1 MQLLLDKEVI
11 MSWFDPYH
19 VPSASLKSVRRPAV
33 AGAFYPAQPARLQ
46 AMITQF
52 LEEASL
58 PRLRGRVRAV
68 IAPHAGY
75 IYSGPIAGYSF
86 RALAPLP
93 QDATVFLM
101 GPAHYVPVSDVAL
114 GYFRSMET
122 PLGAVQVD
130 ETMVQRLAEDN
141 PCLSIQNDAH
151 IPEHSLEV
159 ELPFLQM
166 IASDRFQVVPML
178 FGQPNAECVAES
190 IMPWIIKNHKAQIVV
205 SSDLSHYHPY
215 ATARR
220 LDMAFID
227 AVLQGDVATVARGEA
242 CGRFPILTL
251 MLIAEALGWTP
262 HLLDY
267 RNSGDTAGDKRQV
280 VGYTAI
286 AYTEE

>member
-1 MQLLLDKEVI
+1 
-11 MSWFDPYH
+11 MSWFNPYH
-19 VPSASLKSVRRPAV
+19 VPSASISGVRRPAV

-46 AMITQF
+46 AMVTQF
-52 LEEASL
+52 LEEATI
-58 PRLRGRVRAV
+58 PRLTGRVRAV

-93 QDATVFLM
+93 QDATLFLM

-114 GYFRSMET
+114 GLFQRMET
-122 PLGAVQVD
+122 PLGPVEVDDALVQ
-130 ETMVQRLAEDN
+130 TLAAESA
-141 PCLSIQNDAH
+141 CMTIQSDAH
-151 IPEHSLEV
+151 LPEHSLEV

-166 IASDRFQVVPML
+166 IASDRFRVVPML
-178 FGQPNAECVAES
+178 FGQPHPECVADALAP
-190 IMPWIIKNHKAQIVV
+190 ILARDPHARVVV

-220 LDMAFID
+220 LDASFID
-227 AVLQGDVATVARGEA
+227 AVLRGDMVAVARGEA
-242 CGRFPILTL
+242 CGRHPILSL
-251 MLIAEALGWTP
+251 MAIAQTLGWTP

-280 VGYTAI
+280 VGYAAI
-286 AYTEE
+286 AFTEE

>member
-1 MQLLLDKEVI
+1 MP
-11 MSWFDPYH
+11 WFDPYR
-19 VPSASLKSVRRPAV
+19 VPSASVGGVRRPAV
-33 AGAFYPAQPARLQ
+33 AGAFYPADPAH
-46 AMITQF
+46 
-52 LEEASL
+52 LEAAVKAYLEDARL
-58 PRLRGRVRAV
+58 PRLKGNVRAV

-93 QDATVFLM
+93 DDATVYLM
-101 GPAHYVPVSDVAL
+101 GPAHYAPVNEAAL
-114 GYFRSMET
+114 GDFQAMET
-122 PLGAVQVD
+122 PLGRIEVD
-130 ETMVQRLAEDN
+130 TEMVESLAKSTS
-141 PCLSIQNDAH
+141 CLTIQNDAH

-159 ELPFLQM
+159 ELPFLQLV
-166 IASDRFQVVPML
+166 ASRDFKIVPML
-178 FGQPNAECVAES
+178 FGQPDVECVARALL
-190 IMPWIIKNHKAQIVV
+190 PRIINDPKARIVV

-220 LDMAFID
+220 LDTDFIE
-227 AVLQGDVATVARGEA
+227 AVLRGDLAAAIRGEA
-242 CGRFPILTL
+242 CGRYPIVTL

-280 VGYTAI
+280 VGYAAI